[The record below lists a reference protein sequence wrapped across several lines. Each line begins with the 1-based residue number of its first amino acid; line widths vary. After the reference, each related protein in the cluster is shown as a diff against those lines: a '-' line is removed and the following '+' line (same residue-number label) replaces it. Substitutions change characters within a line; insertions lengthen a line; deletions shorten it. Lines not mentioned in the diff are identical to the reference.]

1 MELPLEA
8 YDLALYFELTY
19 IGRQIA
25 NSTFTIQPLFSLK
38 MWNHHFIVR
47 FGLPRIAN
55 AVEAWHRSF
64 GCHMSCHHP
73 SMWRFLDKLKKEQG
87 LVEVKQAFYTI
98 GRKPPNV
105 GVIMRGKVH

>member
-1 MELPLEA
+1 
-8 YDLALYFELTY
+8 
-19 IGRQIA
+19 
-25 NSTFTIQPLFSLK
+25 
-38 MWNHHFIVR
+38 
-47 FGLPRIAN
+47 
-55 AVEAWHRSF
+55 
-64 GCHMSCHHP
+64 MSCHHP